1 MKNIFIINSPYLSK
15 KQIRDIY
22 TLHPSGIDIEI
33 IILYLIAT
41 VGIIVISVYYCISYY
56 KKIHQSK
63 STEEKVKELYTSKQ
77 SDNTNI
83 IDKSDRQLL
92 GESQRVD
99 NKEQSGICWSE
110 ADEEKNQQK
119 EETSSN
125 KLKERKSNHDNK
137 TSEINLIDD
146 TVSHITKSDISIVVP
161 QEEKALAPKKGKA
174 KKRNKSK
181 PKKKKN
187 TDSEKEKINSKA
199 NNE

>member
-1 MKNIFIINSPYLSK
+1 MNNIFIINSPYLSK
-15 KQIRDIY
+15 KQIRNIY

-33 IILYLIAT
+33 VMLYIIGI
-41 VGIIVISVYYCISYY
+41 VGIILISGYYCISYY

-83 IDKSDRQLL
+83 IDKTDRQLL

-110 ADEEKNQQK
+110 PDEEKNEQK
-119 EETSSN
+119 EN
-125 KLKERKSNHDNK
+125 KVKESIRRDNK

-146 TVSHITKSDISIVVP
+146 TVSHITKSEISIVVP
-161 QEEKALAPKKGKA
+161 QEEKVIAPKKGKA
-174 KKRNKSK
+174 KKRKKSK

-187 TDSEKEKINSKA
+187 IDPEKEKINTKA
-199 NNE
+199 NKE

>member
-1 MKNIFIINSPYLSK
+1 MNNIFIINSPYLSK
-15 KQIRDIY
+15 KQIRNVY

-33 IILYLIAT
+33 VMLYIIGI
-41 VGIIVISVYYCISYY
+41 VGIILISGYYCISYY

-83 IDKSDRQLL
+83 IDKTDRQLL

-110 ADEEKNQQK
+110 ADEEKNEQK
-119 EETSSN
+119 EN
-125 KLKERKSNHDNK
+125 KVKESIRRDNK

-146 TVSHITKSDISIVVP
+146 TVSHITKSEISIVVP
-161 QEEKALAPKKGKA
+161 QEEKVIAPKKGKA
-174 KKRNKSK
+174 KKRNKIK

-187 TDSEKEKINSKA
+187 IDPEKEKINTKA
-199 NNE
+199 NKK

>member
-1 MKNIFIINSPYLSK
+1 MNNIFIINSPYLSK
-15 KQIRDIY
+15 KQIRNVY

-33 IILYLIAT
+33 VMLYIIGI
-41 VGIIVISVYYCISYY
+41 VGIILISVYYCISYY

-83 IDKSDRQLL
+83 IDKTDRQLL

-110 ADEEKNQQK
+110 PDEEKNEQK
-119 EETSSN
+119 EN
-125 KLKERKSNHDNK
+125 KVKESIRRDNK

-146 TVSHITKSDISIVVP
+146 TVSHITKSEISIVVP
-161 QEEKALAPKKGKA
+161 QEEKVSAPKKGKA

-187 TDSEKEKINSKA
+187 IDPEKEKINTKA
-199 NNE
+199 NKE

>member
-1 MKNIFIINSPYLSK
+1 MNNIFIINSPYLSK
-15 KQIRDIY
+15 KQIRNIY

-33 IILYLIAT
+33 VMLYIIGI
-41 VGIIVISVYYCISYY
+41 VGIILISGYYCISYY

-83 IDKSDRQLL
+83 IDKTDRQLL

-110 ADEEKNQQK
+110 PDEEKNEQK
-119 EETSSN
+119 EN
-125 KLKERKSNHDNK
+125 KVKESIRRDNK

-146 TVSHITKSDISIVVP
+146 TVSHITKSEISIVVP
-161 QEEKALAPKKGKA
+161 QEEKVIAPKKGKA

-187 TDSEKEKINSKA
+187 IDPEKEKINTKA
-199 NNE
+199 NKE

>member
-1 MKNIFIINSPYLSK
+1 MNNIFIINSPYLSK
-15 KQIRDIY
+15 KQIRNVY

-33 IILYLIAT
+33 VMLYIIGI
-41 VGIIVISVYYCISYY
+41 VGIILISGYYCISYY

-83 IDKSDRQLL
+83 IDKTDRQLL

-110 ADEEKNQQK
+110 ADEEKNEQK
-119 EETSSN
+119 EN
-125 KLKERKSNHDNK
+125 KVKESIRRDNK

-187 TDSEKEKINSKA
+187 IDPEKEKINTKA
-199 NNE
+199 NKK

>member
-1 MKNIFIINSPYLSK
+1 MNNIFIINSPYLSK
-15 KQIRDIY
+15 KQIRNVY

-33 IILYLIAT
+33 VMLYIIGI
-41 VGIIVISVYYCISYY
+41 VGIILISGYYCISYY

-83 IDKSDRQLL
+83 IDKTDRQLL

-110 ADEEKNQQK
+110 ADEEKNEQK
-119 EETSSN
+119 EN
-125 KLKERKSNHDNK
+125 KVKESIRRDNK

-146 TVSHITKSDISIVVP
+146 TVSHITKSEISIVVP
-161 QEEKALAPKKGKA
+161 QEEKVIAPKKGKA

-187 TDSEKEKINSKA
+187 IDPEKEKINTKA
-199 NNE
+199 NKK

>member
-1 MKNIFIINSPYLSK
+1 MNNIFIINSPYLSK
-15 KQIRDIY
+15 KQIRNIY

-33 IILYLIAT
+33 VMLYIIGI
-41 VGIIVISVYYCISYY
+41 VGIILISVYYCISYY

-83 IDKSDRQLL
+83 IDKTDRQLL

-110 ADEEKNQQK
+110 ADEEKNEQK
-119 EETSSN
+119 EN
-125 KLKERKSNHDNK
+125 KVKESIRRDNK

-146 TVSHITKSDISIVVP
+146 TVSHITKSEISIVVP
-161 QEEKALAPKKGKA
+161 QEEKVIAPKKGKA

-187 TDSEKEKINSKA
+187 IDPEKEKINTKA
-199 NNE
+199 NKE

>member
-1 MKNIFIINSPYLSK
+1 MNNIFIINSPYLSK
-15 KQIRDIY
+15 KQIRNVY

-33 IILYLIAT
+33 VMLYIIGI
-41 VGIIVISVYYCISYY
+41 VGIILISVYYCISYY

-83 IDKSDRQLL
+83 IDKTDRQLL

-110 ADEEKNQQK
+110 PDEEKNEQK
-119 EETSSN
+119 EN
-125 KLKERKSNHDNK
+125 KVKESIRRDNK

-146 TVSHITKSDISIVVP
+146 TVSHITKSEISIVIP
-161 QEEKALAPKKGKA
+161 QEEKVIAPKKGKA

-187 TDSEKEKINSKA
+187 IDPEKEKINTKA
-199 NNE
+199 NKE